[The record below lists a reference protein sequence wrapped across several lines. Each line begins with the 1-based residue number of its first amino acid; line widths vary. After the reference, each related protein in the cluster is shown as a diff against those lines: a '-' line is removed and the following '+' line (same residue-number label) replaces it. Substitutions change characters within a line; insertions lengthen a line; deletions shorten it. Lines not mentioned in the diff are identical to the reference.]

1 MECLH
6 NWPGLLLRLR
16 KAMSRSNDTRP
27 LDSPQSPT
35 PSLRLMRLLATN
47 VARSATTAMECNFI
61 VAAMHI
67 ACLTTSPH
75 KEDAVPDLPDSPEAL
90 VSV

>member
-1 MECLH
+1 
-6 NWPGLLLRLR
+6 
-16 KAMSRSNDTRP
+16 
-27 LDSPQSPT
+27 
-35 PSLRLMRLLATN
+35 MRLLATN